1 MKKVVLLAMVAAIL
15 FAVSAMAADNS
26 AGLAEYRVVGD
37 TSVSLAEVVD
47 LFIPSLS
54 GGAKFLPPKANGLGL
69 IHRWNP
75 QFADATWKTRLQ
87 PGDTLRLPQEW
98 VLRGIQGVLE
108 PAAVP
113 FQSRSLVLSAEQFWC
128 GVGLIIF
135 FVGGSFL
142 FPRFGRWLL
151 FRGKEGAP
159 FNWR

>member
-1 MKKVVLLAMVAAIL
+1 MRTTLVLAIVAAIL
-15 FAVSAMAADNS
+15 AAGTAMAADS
-26 AGLAEYRVVGD
+26 AGLVEYRVVGD

-54 GGAKFLPPKANGLGL
+54 GGAKFLAPRANGLGL

-75 QFADATWKTRLQ
+75 QLRNSTWKTRLG
-87 PGDTLRLPQEW
+87 PGDTIYLPAEW

-108 PAAVP
+108 PANISFP
-113 FQSRSLVLSAEQFWC
+113 LSPPAALNGEQFWC
-128 GVGLIIF
+128 GVGIIAF
-135 FVGGSFL
+135 FVGGFFIL
-142 FPRFGRWLL
+142 LRFGRWLL